1 MVLMRRKYE
10 ASGRFC
16 RNCGI
21 GEFRRSQNHAL
32 GLGWWGITSF
42 IVNLPLIGENVSA
55 RRTVRALAPPPM
67 PSEDREGA
75 PLYRRLG
82 IYVPAALLVAL
93 GAVIV
98 YDLRTSLAEE
108 LDGAC
113 VDVTEFEVLE
123 VPCSGPHQGK
133 VIAVVDIEPEGACP
147 ARTDEV
153 VTLAGDESRAL
164 CVFFDGDLS
173 PAED

>member
-1 MVLMRRKYE
+1 MVFVRRKYE
-10 ASGRFC
+10 MSGRFC

-21 GEFRRSQNHAL
+21 GEFRQSQNHAL
-32 GLGWWGITSF
+32 ALGWWGVTSF
-42 IVNLPLIGENVSA
+42 IVNLPLMGENLSA
-55 RRTVRALAPPPM
+55 RRTVRALAPPPVS
-67 PSEDREGA
+67 SEDREGA

-82 IYVPAALLVAL
+82 IYVPLALLVAL
-93 GAVIV
+93 GALIAQ
-98 YDLRTSLAEE
+98 DLRTSLADE

-113 VDVTEFEVLE
+113 VDVTEFEVLA
-123 VPCSGPHQGK
+123 VPCSGPHQGT

-173 PAED
+173 PAVD